1 MLIGRESSGG
11 CIRFFGAV
19 EDGSMRDHDL
29 VSGSLLAL
37 TVVGIALLCS
47 SLLAFALI

>member
-1 MLIGRESSGG
+1 MLMERESSGG
-11 CIRFFGAV
+11 CIRLFGAI

-37 TVVGIALLCS
+37 TAVGIALLCS
-47 SLLAFALI
+47 SLLAFAFI